1 MSASKNHAN
10 KPLTSNTSGAEDC
23 DQIVSVACRVP
34 DEVRRQFHAACVYR
48 GKTMNEVLLA
58 YIMKCI
64 KSANM
69 SLVAALVGLGMMSA
83 SAQVNPLF
91 DGMVEP
97 DPANSAQPPVPPMPP
112 PQPPMD
118 MAPTSP
124 NMDSVPFASD
134 QPQPVPN
141 IPEDPTIMQPPQMP
155 QMPQMPPPMQPPV
168 PMAQQPGPPPF
179 PQSGP
184 DMQPPQPMM
193 PPAPAPTPIQARP
206 VHEVTPTQDSGN
218 IKVGVEQLELGK
230 ISRTI
235 SSSELKKMD
244 YELVA
249 TEKSKPINLVLGSQQ
264 VKLEVPIIG
273 YLIKE
278 KRVNPSPLAVPVAS
292 VDAGYRFSDTDMR
305 NFKIMYNTMLEKANV
320 NSTTSER
327 FREVLKS
334 LENFIRDLDARK
346 QTDSAM

>member
-1 MSASKNHAN
+1 MSASKNNAN
-10 KPLTSNTSGAEDC
+10 KPLAANASNTQDC
-23 DQIVSVACRVP
+23 DNIVSVACRVP

-64 KSANM
+64 KSAHM
-69 SLVAALVGLGMMSA
+69 SLLTLFLGLATMTA
-83 SAQVNPLF
+83 TAQVNPLF
-91 DGMVEP
+91 DGMIEP
-97 DPANSAQPPVPPMPP
+97 EEPGVDTQFPAYPDQA
-112 PQPPMD
+112 PPMD
-118 MAPTSP
+118 MAPISP
-124 NMDSVPFASD
+124 SNMDSVPFAPD
-134 QPQPVPN
+134 QGQPVPN
-141 IPEDPTIMQPPQMP
+141 IPEDPTIMQPPAPMPPTQMQP
-155 QMPQMPPPMQPPV
+155 PAPMPPPQMPPS
-168 PMAQQPGPPPF
+168 F
-179 PQSGP
+179 PQSAP
-184 DMQPPQPMM
+184 EAPMM
-193 PPAPAPTPIQARP
+193 PSQPPPAPPTPMPTPIQARP
-206 VHEVTPTQDSGN
+206 VHEVTPMQGSDN

-273 YLIKE
+273 YLLKE
-278 KRVNPSPLAVPVAS
+278 KRVNPSPLAVPIAS
-292 VDAGYRFSDTDMR
+292 VDAGYQFSDTDMR

-320 NSTTSER
+320 NATTSER

-346 QTDSAM
+346 QADSAM

>member
-1 MSASKNHAN
+1 
-10 KPLTSNTSGAEDC
+10 
-23 DQIVSVACRVP
+23 
-34 DEVRRQFHAACVYR
+34 
-48 GKTMNEVLLA
+48 
-58 YIMKCI
+58 
-64 KSANM
+64 M
-69 SLVAALVGLGMMSA
+69 SLVAALVGLGLMSA

-91 DGMVEP
+91 EGMVEP
-97 DPANSAQPPVPPMPP
+97 DQSAPAPMIPP
-112 PQPPMD
+112 PQPPMN
-118 MAPTSP
+118 MAPALPP

-134 QPQPVPN
+134 QPQSAPN
-141 IPEDPTIMQPPQMP
+141 ISDDPTIMQPPQP
-155 QMPQMPPPMQPPV
+155 QMQPPQPQMQMPA
-168 PMAQQPGPPPF
+168 PMQPPPF

-184 DMQPPQPMM
+184 DMAPPPQPMM
-193 PPAPAPTPIQARP
+193 PPAPMPTPIQARP
-206 VHEVTPTQDSGN
+206 VHDITPTQNSGN
-218 IKVGVEQLELGK
+218 IRVGVEQLELGK

-249 TEKSKPINLVLGSQQ
+249 TEKIKPINLVLGSQQ

-278 KRVNPSPLAVPVAS
+278 RRTTPSPLAVPVAS

-320 NSTTSER
+320 NATTSER

-346 QTDSAM
+346 QTDSSM